1 METGII
7 TAESVNVNG
16 IEERYYNRLEM
27 AKNIIIESPQ
37 DVEKADSILV
47 GLSADI
53 SAAKLAL
60 KPMRDSTT
68 AAWKAGTELEG
79 RIVKPLEEAK
89 KLLAGRRGEAVA
101 RIKQAAAEEQAALL
115 DEGNFD
121 EIVPFPVI
129 ASSGVSSREVFSVD
143 VFDIKDLVK
152 AAALDPR
159 FLAFLT
165 FDQSALNKEAAT
177 HKENFNVPGCKLI
190 RGFSSTVHTKA
201 KPYGSEFRNKA

>member
-1 METGII
+1 MENQII
-7 TAESVNVNG
+7 TAESVNVHG

-27 AKNIIIESPQ
+27 AKNIIIDSVQ
-37 DVEKADSILV
+37 DVEQADAILV

-89 KLLAGRRGEAVA
+89 KLLASRRGEAVTK
-101 RIKQAAAEEQAALL
+101 IKQAVAEEQALLL

-121 EIVPFPVI
+121 EVIPVPVI
-129 ASSGVSSREVFSVD
+129 ASSGVSSREVFSVE

-177 HKENFNVPGCKLI
+177 HKENFSVPGCKLI
-190 RGFSSTVHTKA
+190 KGFSSTVHAKA
-201 KPYGSEFRNKA
+201 KYYGSGIGNRA